1 MNRRAGTSAAGD
13 CRNAAEVKAGCRAE
27 EAQCNWNNHA
37 DEDGAEPE
45 ARPKLGCKG
54 ALNTIFATSVPVIK
68 ETAIAM
74 KMHIASTRMIR
85 VLGYMQDRHGGV
97 FTLCTEAN
105 RKETNGG
112 AAGKAQKRRT
122 GPGEL
127 PC

>member
-1 MNRRAGTSAAGD
+1 MPTKMAPSQKT
-13 CRNAAEVKAGCRAE
+13 
-27 EAQCNWNNHA
+27 
-37 DEDGAEPE
+37 
-45 ARPKLGCKG
+45 RPKLGCKG
-54 ALNTIFATSVPVIK
+54 AECDLCHFRAGDQRDCDRH
-68 ETAIAM
+68 EDA
-74 KMHIASTRMIR
+74 HRFDQDDR
-85 VLGYMQDRHGGV
+85 VLGYMQDMHGGV